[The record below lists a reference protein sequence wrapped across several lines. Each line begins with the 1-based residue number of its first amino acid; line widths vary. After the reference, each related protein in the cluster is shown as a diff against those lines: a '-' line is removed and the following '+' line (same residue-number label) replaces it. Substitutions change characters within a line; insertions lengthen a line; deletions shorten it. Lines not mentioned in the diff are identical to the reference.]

1 MISVSII
8 FDPGF
13 DFERGKRY
21 LVGAAAFDRANGF
34 LYIAER
40 MADEDGKSLIHVW
53 KFRKLK
59 GY

>member
-1 MISVSII
+1 VSII